1 MDLPRLAV
9 LLHSD
14 LQNKRRRPATFAPTR
29 SLAVRST
36 AILYAPP
43 AVNGVLPSIYSYYSY
58 IYKNLHIYLLKSS
71 TFGVPIGLFTPT
83 STLSHYHYLL
93 RSCYIR
99 TLISLSA
106 AAWSLKIE
114 CGGGLAS
121 GMALLVL
128 TYRSTHLSTHPSA
141 TAFSRCLPLATLSTY
156 FWRLADAW

>member
-1 MDLPRLAV
+1 MGLPRLAV
-9 LLHSD
+9 LPHSD

-29 SLAVRST
+29 SLAVRSS
-36 AILYAPP
+36 AIFLRAAGGERRPT
-43 AVNGVLPSIYSYYSY
+43 IYSCYNY

-83 STLSHYHYLL
+83 STLSYYHYLL

-99 TLISLSA
+99 TSISLSA

-121 GMALLVL
+121 GMALLVR
-128 TYRSTHLSTHPSA
+128 TYLSTHLATHPSA

-156 FWRLADAW
+156 GTFGIL